1 MRKHKVERAETN
13 ARPRS
18 LRRAAMGTALALGGA
33 LTLVLATQQA
43 WATGTPVDLGT
54 AGTYSVL
61 GGQTVTNTGPS
72 VLSDNVGVSPGT
84 AITGFP
90 PGVALG
96 DTHSANAHA
105 LQAQSDLTIAYD
117 DAAGQAPDAS
127 ISGDLGGLTLEPGV
141 YNASSSIG
149 LTGTLTLDAQ
159 GDPDA
164 VFIFQV
170 GSALTTASSSTVALL
185 NDAQACNVFWQIGS
199 SATLGTD
206 TTFVGTIM
214 ALTSISVTSDSTVD
228 GRALARNG
236 SVTLDSDVFTQ
247 SACETAPPS
256 SPPPTVS
263 PSPTDNPTGPPT
275 DNPTVSPSPTDN
287 PTGPPTDGPTTP
299 PSDAPSGPPSDAPS
313 GPPNPTP
320 PGDGGPGGNGSP
332 DGSGNGSGN
341 GSGSGDRSG
350 DGPGGGSQG
359 TLATTGPSIN
369 TPLLAAAVAAILAGA
384 GLIATSVRLHR
395 RRA

>member
-1 MRKHKVERAETN
+1 MRKHKAQHTEAT
-13 ARPRS
+13 ARPRT
-18 LRRAAMGTALALGGA
+18 LRRAATGTALALGGA
-33 LTLVLATQQA
+33 LTLVIATQQA
-43 WATGTPVDLGT
+43 WAIGTPVDLGT

-61 GGQTVTNTGPS
+61 GGQTVTNTGPT

-96 DTHSANAHA
+96 DTHSANAHS
-105 LQAQSDLTIAYD
+105 LQAQSDLTIAYN
-117 DAAGQAPDAS
+117 DAAGQAPDES

-149 LTGTLTLDAQ
+149 LTGTVTLDAQ

-170 GSALTTASSSTVALL
+170 GSTLTTASASTVALL

-199 SATLGTD
+199 SATLGTN

-214 ALTSISVTSDSTVD
+214 ALTSISVTTGTTVD

-236 SVTLDSDVFTQ
+236 SVTLDSNIFTQ
-247 SACETAPPS
+247 SACETDTPS
-256 SPPPTVS
+256 SPPPTDGPS
-263 PSPTDNPTGPPT
+263 PSDNP
-275 DNPTVSPSPTDN
+275 SA
-287 PTGPPTDGPTTP
+287 P
-299 PSDAPSGPPSDAPS
+299 PSDNPSGPPSD
-313 GPPNPTP
+313 NPTP
-320 PGDGGPGGNGSP
+320 PGDGGPGNGNGNGSGSGS
-332 DGSGNGSGN
+332 GSGNGSG
-341 GSGSGDRSG
+341 
-350 DGPGGGSQG
+350 GGSQG
-359 TLATTGPSIN
+359 SLASTGPSVN
-369 TPLLAAAVAAILAGA
+369 TPLLAVSIAAVLTGV
-384 GLIATSVRLHR
+384 GLIATSFRMHR

>member
-1 MRKHKVERAETN
+1 
-13 ARPRS
+13 
-18 LRRAAMGTALALGGA
+18 MGTALALGGSLA
-33 LTLVLATQQA
+33 LVLATQQA
-43 WATGTPVDLGT
+43 WAIGTPVDLGT

-72 VLSDNVGVSPGT
+72 VLSHNVGVSPGT

-90 PGVALG
+90 PGLALG
-96 DTHSANAHA
+96 DTHAADAHA
-105 LQAQSDLTIAYD
+105 LQAQSDLVTAYN
-117 DAAGQAPDAS
+117 DAAGQAPDES

-170 GSALTTASSSTVALL
+170 GSALTTASASSVELL

-214 ALTSISVTSDSTVD
+214 ALTSISVTTGTTVD

-236 SVTLDSDVFTQ
+236 SVTLDSNVFTR
-247 SACETAPPS
+247 SACESAPPT
-256 SPPPTVS
+256 SPPPTGS
-263 PSPTDNPTGPPT
+263 PSP
-275 DNPTVSPSPTDN
+275 SDN

-299 PSDAPSGPPSDAPS
+299 PTGGPT
-313 GPPNPTP
+313 PPPTP
-320 PGDGGPGGNGSP
+320 PGDGGPGDGNGAPGGP
-332 DGSGNGSGN
+332 DDGN
-341 GSGSGDRSG
+341 GSGSGDGSGSGSGSG
-350 DGPGGGSQG
+350 DGSGAGGPGGAGGAAGAGGGDRGSD
-359 TLATTGPSIN
+359 TLAATGPSVN
-369 TPLLAAAVAAILAGA
+369 APLLTASIAAILAGV
-384 GLIATSVRLHR
+384 GLIATSLRMHR
-395 RRA
+395 RRP

>member
-1 MRKHKVERAETN
+1 MRKHKAQHTEAT
-13 ARPRS
+13 ARPRT
-18 LRRAAMGTALALGGA
+18 LRRAATGTALALGGA
-33 LTLVLATQQA
+33 LTLVIATQQA
-43 WATGTPVDLGT
+43 WAIGTPVDLGT

-61 GGQTVTNTGPS
+61 GGQTVTNTGPT

-96 DTHSANAHA
+96 DTHSANAHS
-105 LQAQSDLTIAYD
+105 LQAQSDLTIAYN
-117 DAAGQAPDAS
+117 DAAGQAPDES

-149 LTGTLTLDAQ
+149 LTGTVTLDAQ

-170 GSALTTASSSTVALL
+170 GSTLTTASASTVALL

-199 SATLGTD
+199 SATLGTN

-214 ALTSISVTSDSTVD
+214 ALTSISVTTGTTVD

-236 SVTLDSDVFTQ
+236 SVTLDSNIFTQ
-247 SACETAPPS
+247 SACETDTPS
-256 SPPPTVS
+256 SPPPTDGPS
-263 PSPTDNPTGPPT
+263 PSDN
-275 DNPTVSPSPTDN
+275 
-287 PTGPPTDGPTTP
+287 
-299 PSDAPSGPPSDAPS
+299 PSGPPSD
-313 GPPNPTP
+313 NPTP
-320 PGDGGPGGNGSP
+320 PGDGGPGNGNGNGSGS
-332 DGSGNGSGN
+332 GSGNGSG
-341 GSGSGDRSG
+341 
-350 DGPGGGSQG
+350 GGSQG
-359 TLATTGPSIN
+359 SLASTGPSVN
-369 TPLLAAAVAAILAGA
+369 TPLLAVSIAAVLTGV
-384 GLIATSVRLHR
+384 GLIATSFRMHR

>member
-1 MRKHKVERAETN
+1 MISHKVEN
-13 ARPRS
+13 SGSARPPHS
-18 LRRAAMGTALALGGA
+18 YRRAATGTALALGGSLA
-33 LTLVLATQQA
+33 LVFATQQA
-43 WATGTPVDLGT
+43 WAIGTPVDLGT

-72 VLSDNVGVSPGT
+72 VLSGNVGVSPGT

-96 DTHSANAHA
+96 DTHSADAHA
-105 LQAQSDLTIAYD
+105 LQAQSDLTIAYN
-117 DAAGQAPDAS
+117 DAAGQAPDES
-127 ISGDLGGLTLEPGV
+127 VSGDLGGLTLEPGV

-170 GSALTTASSSTVALL
+170 GSTLTTASASTVALL

-199 SATLGTD
+199 SATLGTN

-214 ALTSISVTSDSTVD
+214 ALTSISVTTGTTVD

-236 SVTLDSDVFTQ
+236 SVTLDSNVFTQ

-256 SPPPTVS
+256 STPPTGS
-263 PSPTDNPTGPPT
+263 PSPTDSPTGPTSGPTGPP
-275 DNPTVSPSPTDN
+275 SPT
-287 PTGPPTDGPTTP
+287 
-299 PSDAPSGPPSDAPS
+299 S
-313 GPPNPTP
+313 
-320 PGDGGPGGNGSP
+320 PGGGGPGGDNGAP
-332 DGSGNGSGN
+332 GGPGSGNGSGN
-341 GSGSGDRSG
+341 GAGSGG
-350 DGPGGGSQG
+350 DDQG
-359 TLATTGPSIN
+359 MLAVTGPSVN
-369 TPLLAAAVAAILAGA
+369 VPLLMAAIAAILTGV
-384 GLIATSVRLHR
+384 GLIATSLRMHR
-395 RRA
+395 RRS

>member
-1 MRKHKVERAETN
+1 
-13 ARPRS
+13 
-18 LRRAAMGTALALGGA
+18 MGTALALGGSLA
-33 LTLVLATQQA
+33 LVFATQQA
-43 WATGTPVDLGT
+43 WAIGTPVDLGT

-72 VLSDNVGVSPGT
+72 VLSHNVGVSPGT

-90 PGVALG
+90 PGLALG
-96 DTHSANAHA
+96 DTHAADAHA
-105 LQAQSDLTIAYD
+105 LQAQSDLTTAYN

-127 ISGDLGGLTLEPGV
+127 IAGDLGGLTLEPGV

-170 GSALTTASSSTVALL
+170 GSALTTASDSTVALL

-199 SATLGTD
+199 SATLGTN

-214 ALTSISVTSDSTVD
+214 ALTSISVTTGTTVD

-236 SVTLDSDVFTQ
+236 SVTLDSNVFRR
-247 SACETAPPS
+247 SGCETTPPS
-256 SPPPTVS
+256 SPPPTGS
-263 PSPTDNPTGPPT
+263 PSP
-275 DNPTVSPSPTDN
+275 SDN

-299 PSDAPSGPPSDAPS
+299 PSDGPTGPPT
-313 GPPNPTP
+313 PTP
-320 PGDGGPGGNGSP
+320 PGDGGPGDDNGTPGGPGNGA
-332 DGSGNGSGN
+332 GNGSGN
-341 GSGSGDRSG
+341 GNGNGNGSGPAGGDRSP
-350 DGPGGGSQG
+350 D
-359 TLATTGPSIN
+359 TLAATGPSAN
-369 TPLLAAAVAAILAGA
+369 VPLLGVSLAAIAAGV
-384 GLIATSVRLHR
+384 GLIATSLRIHR
-395 RRA
+395 RRP

>member
-1 MRKHKVERAETN
+1 MRSHKVRHAGGV
-13 ARPRS
+13 ARRRS
-18 LRRAAMGTALALGGA
+18 LRRAATGTALALGGSLA
-33 LTLVLATQQA
+33 LVLATQQA
-43 WATGTPVDLGT
+43 WAIGTPVDLGT

-96 DTHSANAHA
+96 DTHAADAHA
-105 LQAQSDLTIAYD
+105 LQAQSDLTIAYN
-117 DAAGQAPDAS
+117 DAAGQAPDES

-149 LTGTLTLDAQ
+149 LTGTVTLDAQ

-170 GSALTTASSSTVALL
+170 GSTLTTASASTVALL

-199 SATLGTD
+199 SATLGTN

-214 ALTSISVTSDSTVD
+214 ALTSISVTTGTTVD

-236 SVTLDSDVFTQ
+236 SVTLDSNVFTQ
-247 SACETAPPS
+247 SECETAPPS
-256 SPPPTVS
+256 SPPPTG
-263 PSPTDNPTGPPT
+263 SPTPTDSPTGGPT
-275 DNPTVSPSPTDN
+275 T
-287 PTGPPTDGPTTP
+287 PPTDGPT
-299 PSDAPSGPPSDAPS
+299 
-313 GPPNPTP
+313 GPPNPAPSDGTP
-320 PGDGGPGGNGSP
+320 GGPGDENGTP
-332 DGSGNGSGN
+332 GGPGSGNGP
-341 GSGSGDRSG
+341 GSGYG
-350 DGPGGGSQG
+350 GPD
-359 TLATTGPSIN
+359 TLAATGPSVN
-369 TPLLAAAVAAILAGA
+369 VPLFTAAIAAILVGT
-384 GLIATSVRLHR
+384 GLIVTSLRLPR
-395 RRA
+395 RRS

>member
-1 MRKHKVERAETN
+1 MV
-13 ARPRS
+13 
-18 LRRAAMGTALALGGA
+18 
-33 LTLVLATQQA
+33 ATQQA
-43 WATGTPVDLGT
+43 WAIGTPVDLGT

-105 LQAQSDLTIAYD
+105 LQAQSDLTTAYN

-185 NDAQACNVFWQIGS
+185 NDARACNVFWQIGS

-214 ALTSISVTSDSTVD
+214 ALTSISVTTGTTVD

-247 SACETAPPS
+247 SACETTPPS
-256 SPPPTVS
+256 SPPPT
-263 PSPTDNPTGPPT
+263 G
-275 DNPTVSPSPTDN
+275 SPSPTDN

-299 PSDAPSGPPSDAPS
+299 PSDAPSGPPSPTPS
-313 GPPNPTP
+313 G
-320 PGDGGPGGNGSP
+320 DGSPGGNGSP
-332 DGSGNGSGN
+332 GGPGSGNGNGSGN
-341 GSGSGDRSG
+341 
-350 DGPGGGSQG
+350 GPGGGSQG
-359 TLATTGPSIN
+359 MLATTGPSVN
-369 TPLLAAAVAAILAGA
+369 APLLATSIAAILAGV
-384 GLIATSVRLHR
+384 GLIATSVRMHR

>member
-1 MRKHKVERAETN
+1 V
-13 ARPRS
+13 
-18 LRRAAMGTALALGGA
+18 
-33 LTLVLATQQA
+33 VATQQA

-54 AGTYSVL
+54 AGAYSVL

-105 LQAQSDLTIAYD
+105 LQAQSDLTIAYN

-214 ALTSISVTSDSTVD
+214 ALTSISVTTGTTVD

-236 SVTLDSDVFTQ
+236 SVTLDSNVFTQ

-256 SPPPTVS
+256 SPPPTDS

-275 DNPTVSPSPTDN
+275 GSPSPTDN

-299 PSDAPSGPPSDAPS
+299 PSDAPSGPPS
-313 GPPNPTP
+313 PTP
-320 PGDGGPGGNGSP
+320 PGDGGPGGNGS
-332 DGSGNGSGN
+332 GNGN
-341 GSGSGDRSG
+341 GSGSGS
-350 DGPGGGSQG
+350 GGGSQG
-359 TLATTGPSIN
+359 TLASTGPSIN
-369 TPLLAAAVAAILAGA
+369 TPLLAASIAAILAGV
-384 GLIATSVRLHR
+384 GLIATRVRMHR
-395 RRA
+395 RSA

>member
-1 MRKHKVERAETN
+1 MRKHKVQPAEAT

-33 LTLVLATQQA
+33 LALVFATQQA

-96 DTHSANAHA
+96 DTHPADAHA
-105 LQAQSDLTIAYD
+105 LQAQSDLTIAYN

-214 ALTSISVTSDSTVD
+214 ALTSISVTTDTTVD

-236 SVTLDSDVFTQ
+236 SVTLDSNVFTR

-256 SPPPTVS
+256 SPPPTGS

-275 DNPTVSPSPTDN
+275 GSPSPTDN

-299 PSDAPSGPPSDAPS
+299 PTDGPTTPPSDAPS
-313 GPPNPTP
+313 GPPSPTP
-320 PGDGGPGGNGSP
+320 PGDGGPGGNGGG
-332 DGSGNGSGN
+332 DGAGNGGGNGNGNGS
-341 GSGSGDRSG
+341 
-350 DGPGGGSQG
+350 GGGSQG
-359 TLATTGPSIN
+359 MLASTGPSIN
-369 TPLLAAAVAAILAGA
+369 TPLLAASIAAILAGV
-384 GLIATSVRLHR
+384 GLIATSVRMHR
-395 RRA
+395 RKA